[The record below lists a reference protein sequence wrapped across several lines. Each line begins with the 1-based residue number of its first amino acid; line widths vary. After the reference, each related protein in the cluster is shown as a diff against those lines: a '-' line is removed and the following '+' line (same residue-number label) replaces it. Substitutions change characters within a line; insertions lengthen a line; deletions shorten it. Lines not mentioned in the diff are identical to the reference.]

1 MTHGGSCWH
10 RYRTVLCVLTLAGA
24 AAPLT
29 AIAQERPNVVLILA
43 DDLGYNDISLHGNTR
58 VRTPKIDT
66 IGRAGV
72 WFTRGHTTAPVC
84 APSRAGLMTG
94 RNQQRFG
101 FEFVPGPAQLFI
113 NLGGGPDA
121 MRRNGAIVPDPPP
134 GGRTPP
140 AQQGIPRSQQNLA
153 EFLKTQGYATG
164 IFGKWHLGTG
174 PDYIPPNRGFDEH
187 LWAGGAKF
195 GPEGDPDYVEA
206 RLPWSTIDQAV
217 WRMMSFG
224 INDGTRRITPDEDM
238 TTFQARKAVA
248 FIEAH
253 QDEPFFLYLPFFA
266 PHNPIQAPRRY
277 YDRLEH
283 IADHKTRVYYAMI
296 ECLDD
301 AVGLVTDTLDRL
313 GLDDNTIVIF
323 TSDNGA
329 ASYTRIPDTNQP
341 FRGAKLN
348 YYQGGVVVPYLMKWP
363 DRLAPGT
370 VFHRAVSQMDV
381 FPTIAA
387 AIDAPLPPG
396 DDIVDGVNLL
406 PYLLGERTG
415 APREGLVWRSG
426 RYKAVLW
433 GDYRLQ
439 IDENQ
444 NRTVLYDVTRDI
456 GERHD
461 LAATRPETVDLLR
474 GVLGRAESQFVE
486 PMWLTPFYTPRAVD
500 IWPGDPPAGALRM
513 YFGG

>member
-1 MTHGGSCWH
+1 MGKYLAS
-10 RYRTVLCVLTLAGA
+10 VICVALAVG
-24 AAPLT
+24 APLT
-29 AIAQERPNVVLILA
+29 AIAADRPNVVLILA

-58 VRTPKIDT
+58 VRTPNIDA
-66 IGRAGV
+66 IGREGV

-113 NLGGGPDA
+113 NLAGGA
-121 MRRNGAIVPDPPP
+121 ENLRNRGAIVPDPPP

-140 AQQGIPRSQQNLA
+140 SEQGIPESQMNLA

-174 PDYIPPNRGFDEH
+174 AKYIPPNRGFDEYM
-187 LWAGGAKF
+187 WGGGAKF
-195 GPEGDPDYVEA
+195 GPDGDPDFVEA
-206 RLPWSTIDQAV
+206 RFPWSTIDTAV
-217 WRMMSFG
+217 WRMLPFAM
-224 INDGTRRITPDEDM
+224 NDGQKSVTPDEDM
-238 TTFQARKAVA
+238 TTFQARQGVK

-253 QDEPFFLYLPFFA
+253 KDEPFFLYMPFFA
-266 PHNPIQAPRRY
+266 PHIPIQAPKSY

-301 AVGLVTDTLDRL
+301 AVGMITGKLKEL
-313 GLDDNTIVIF
+313 GLDENTLVIF

-329 ASYTRIPDTNQP
+329 AEYTRIPDTNQP
-341 FRGAKLN
+341 FRGSKLN
-348 YYQGGVVVPYLMKWP
+348 YYQGGVVVPYLMRWP
-363 DRLAPGT
+363 QGLPAGK
-370 VFHRAVSQMDV
+370 VFHPPVSQMDV

-387 AIDAPLPPG
+387 AVGAPLPDGEP
-396 DDIVDGVNLL
+396 IVDGVNLL
-406 PYLLGERTG
+406 PYLSDEKQG
-415 APREGLVWRSG
+415 APRTGIVWRSG
-426 RYKAVLW
+426 RYKAVLY
-433 GDYRLQ
+433 GDHRLQ

-444 NRTVLYDVTRDI
+444 NKTVLYNIKEDI
-456 GERHD
+456 GERHN
-461 LAATRPETVDLLR
+461 LAQSHPDTVELLK
-474 GVLGRAESQFVE
+474 GVLERAESKFVK
-486 PMWLTPFYTPRAVD
+486 PMWQTPFYTALPVD
-500 IWPGDPPAGALRM
+500 IWPNGPPEGAERM